1 MALHLLIFKKGTN
14 MPTFILTPNGDQIQE
29 WDSSGGGTSSYTD
42 VDNDNG
48 DTEYAFSNTGNERL
62 IVDMTDPSVASG
74 DVDTIDSVTI
84 KASAAK
90 TLTGLSQMYFKQI
103 GTAADSS
110 LISNGIDTITV
121 AAGGSYSTYSGTTE
135 TTSDGTNAWVYG
147 DLTGLQ
153 LRITKF
159 RNDRFGELRI
169 SYLYAEV
176 AYTAAVTD
184 NATFFGTNF

>member
-1 MALHLLIFKKGTN
+1 MA
-14 MPTFILTPNGDQIQE
+14 TFIMIPNGDVIQA

-48 DTEYAFSNTGNERL
+48 DTEYAFSNTSNERM
-62 IVDMTDPSVASG
+62 IVDLAAPSVASG

-84 KASAAK
+84 KASASK
-90 TLTGLSQMYFKQI
+90 TLLGNSLVYFQQV
-103 GTAADSS
+103 GQAADSS
-110 LISNGIDTITV
+110 IISNGIDTITV
-121 AAGGSYSTYSGTTE
+121 TSGGSYATYSGTTE
-135 TTSDGTNAWVYG
+135 TTSDSSDAWVYG
-147 DLTGLQ
+147 DLAGLQ

-176 AYTAAVTD
+176 AYTEVVAEGD
-184 NATFFGTNF
+184 NATFFGANF

>member
-1 MALHLLIFKKGTN
+1 
-14 MPTFILTPNGDQIQE
+14 MPTFILIPNGDALQA

-48 DTEYAFSNTGNERL
+48 DTEYAFSNTGNERM
-62 IVDMTDPSVASG
+62 IVDLPAPSVASG
-74 DVDTIDSVTI
+74 DVATIDSVTI
-84 KASAAK
+84 KASVKK
-90 TLTGLSQMYFKQI
+90 TETGNSFIKFRQT

-110 LISNGIDTITV
+110 LINNGIETITV
-121 AAGGSYSTYSGTTE
+121 TSGGSYALYSGTAQ
-135 TTSDGTNAWVYG
+135 TTSDGSDAWVYG
-147 DLTGLQ
+147 DLAGLQ
-153 LRITKF
+153 LRLEKF

-176 AYTAAVTD
+176 AYTAAAAD

>member
-1 MALHLLIFKKGTN
+1 
-14 MPTFILTPNGDQIQE
+14 MPTFILTPNGDVIQA

-48 DTEYAFSNTGNERL
+48 DTEYAFSNTNAERM
-62 IVDMTDPSVASG
+62 IVDMTAPSVASG

-84 KASAAK
+84 KASARK
-90 TLTGLSQMYFKQI
+90 TMTGSSFAHFQQV

-110 LISNGIDTITV
+110 AISNGVDTITV
-121 AAGGSYSTYSGTTE
+121 TAGGSYALYSGTTE
-135 TTSDGTNAWVYG
+135 TTSDGSDAWVYG
-147 DLTGLQ
+147 DLAGLQ

-176 AYTAAVTD
+176 AYTAAVAAD
-184 NATFFGTNF
+184 NATFFGANF

>member
-1 MALHLLIFKKGTN
+1 
-14 MPTFILTPNGDQIQE
+14 MPTFILIPNGDVIQA

-48 DTEYAFSNTGNERL
+48 DTEYAFSNTNAERM
-62 IVDMTDPSVASG
+62 IVDMTAPSVASG

-84 KASAAK
+84 KASARK
-90 TLTGLSQMYFKQI
+90 TISGSSFVYFQQV

-110 LISNGIDTITV
+110 VINNGVDTITV
-121 AAGGSYSTYSGTTE
+121 SHTAGGSYALYSGTTE
-135 TTSDGTNAWVYG
+135 TTSDGSDAWVYG
-147 DLTGLQ
+147 DLAGLQ

-159 RNDRFGELRI
+159 RNDRLGELRI

-176 AYTAAVTD
+176 VYTAVVTD
-184 NATFFGTNF
+184 NATFFGANF

>member
-1 MALHLLIFKKGTN
+1 
-14 MPTFILTPNGDQIQE
+14 MPTFILTPNGDVIQA

-48 DTEYAFSNTGNERL
+48 DTEYAFSNTNAERM
-62 IVDMTDPSVASG
+62 IVDMTGPLGAGISPS

-90 TLTGLSQMYFKQI
+90 TLTGLSQMYFQQVGI
-103 GTAADSS
+103 SADSS
-110 LISNGIDTITV
+110 LINNGIDTITV
-121 AAGGSYSTYSGTTE
+121 TAGGSYSTYSGTTE

-159 RNDRFGELRI
+159 RNDRSGELRI

-184 NATFFGTNF
+184 NATFFGANF

>member
-1 MALHLLIFKKGTN
+1 
-14 MPTFILTPNGDQIQE
+14 MPTFILIPNGDALQA

-48 DTEYAFSNTGNERL
+48 DTEYAFSDTNNERM
-62 IVDMTDPSVASG
+62 IVDLPAPSVASG

-90 TLTGLSQMYFKQI
+90 TAAGSSQMYLQQT

-110 LISNGIDTITV
+110 FINNGVDTITV
-121 AAGGSYSTYSGTTE
+121 TAGGSYALYSGTTE
-135 TTSDGTNAWVYG
+135 TTSDGSDAWVYG
-147 DLTGLQ
+147 DLAGLQ

-176 AYTAAVTD
+176 VYTAVVGAD
-184 NATFFGTNF
+184 NATFFGANF

>member
-1 MALHLLIFKKGTN
+1 
-14 MPTFILTPNGDQIQE
+14 MPTFILTPNGDQIQA

-48 DTEYAFSNTGNERL
+48 DTEYAFSNTNAERM
-62 IVDMTDPSVASG
+62 IVDMTGPLGAGISLS
-74 DVDTIDSVTI
+74 DVESIDSVTI
-84 KASAAK
+84 KASAKK
-90 TLTGLSQMYFKQI
+90 TVTGSSFAYFQQV

-110 LISNGIDTITV
+110 AISNGIDTIIIP
-121 AAGGSYSTYSGTTE
+121 ASASYATYSGTTE